1 MKLSER
7 IKQFRKENNLT
18 QDSLAKMLFVSKQAV
33 SKWENDRGM
42 PDVSLYPELAKI
54 LNVTVDELMGIDKK
68 VETTQNIK
76 EKKIHKKVIYILILI
91 VFLISLL
98 TMVLFVTKDTR
109 KEKEL
114 YKKTENYIGYELP
127 NVKKFDYVDV
137 SSMPDMDQLKES
149 NIYYFIFEDGLQV
162 DNFEQHI
169 YNDKKWK
176 SDLTVD
182 IYNTLPYYLTVFC
195 DTSDLFWILEKD
207 ENKYIFFAYQEEI
220 NRIIISE
227 YEWR

>member
-18 QDSLAKMLFVSKQAV
+18 QDSLAKMLFVSKQAI

-76 EKKIHKKVIYILILI
+76 EKKINKKLIYILILI
-91 VFLISLL
+91 VVLISLL
-98 TMVLFVTKDTR
+98 TMVLFLTKDIR

-127 NVKKFDYVDV
+127 NVEKFDYVDV

-182 IYNTLPYYLTVFC
+182 IYNTLPYYLTVFY

>member
-18 QDSLAKMLFVSKQAV
+18 QDSLAKMLFVSKQAI

-137 SSMPDMDQLKES
+137 SSMPDMEQIKES

-182 IYNTLPYYLTVFC
+182 IYNTLPYYLTVFY

>member
-7 IKQFRKENNLT
+7 IKKYRQEHNLT
-18 QDSLAKMLFVSKQAV
+18 QEQFATMLFVSKQAV

-76 EKKIHKKVIYILILI
+76 EKKKPKKVIYLLILI
-91 VFLISLL
+91 VILISLL
-98 TMVLFVTKDTR
+98 PTVLFLTKDAR
-109 KEKEL
+109 KEKVL
-114 YKKTENYIGYELP
+114 YKKTESYIGYDLP

-137 SSMPDMDQLKES
+137 SSMPDMEQIKES
-149 NIYYFIFEDGLQV
+149 NIYYFIFEDSSLV
-162 DNFEQHI
+162 NSFEQQI

-176 SDLTVD
+176 KNLTGDV
-182 IYNTLPYYLTVFC
+182 YNSLPYYLYVFY
-195 DTSDLFWILEKD
+195 DTSDLFLLLEK
-207 ENKYIFFAYQEEI
+207 ENNKYIFFAYQEEM
-220 NRIIISE
+220 NRIIVSE